1 MLSNNIKTGLLI
13 FLLIWLCTE
22 VGRMLGNE
30 QGALIGFGFA
40 AVMSLY
46 SYWFSDKMVIKAY
59 KCREVKEKDNPR
71 LYNIVKELAERA
83 ELPMPRVYIVP
94 EQQPNA
100 FATGRNPKH
109 AAVACTEG
117 LLEMMTDDEL
127 RGVLGHELGHIQ
139 HRDILISTIA
149 AVFAGAITNI
159 IRMFGVRTGRD
170 NQQRRVSKLALL
182 VTILAPI
189 AAVIIQM
196 TISRRREYMADEAGA
211 KFSGN
216 PQYLMSALQKLENG
230 SKTIPFK
237 NTSKPAT
244 EHMFIVTPFSG
255 LRGLENLFR
264 THPKTEDRI
273 KALAKLC
280 R

>member
-1 MLSNNIKTGLLI
+1 MLSNNIKTGILI
-13 FLLIWLCTE
+13 FLLIWLFTE
-22 VGRMLGNE
+22 VGKIMGDER
-30 QGALIGFGFA
+30 GALIGFGIA

-46 SYWFSDKMVIKAY
+46 SYWFSDKMVIRAY
-59 KCREVKEKDNPR
+59 KCKEVKEKDNPR
-71 LYNIVKELAERA
+71 LYQIVRELAERA

-94 EQQPNA
+94 EEQPNA

-117 LLEMMTDDEL
+117 LLKMMSDDEL
-127 RGVLGHELGHIQ
+127 RGVLGHELGHVQ

-159 IRMFGVRTGRD
+159 IRIFGVRTGSN

-182 VTILAPI
+182 VTVLAPI

-211 KFSGN
+211 KFSGD
-216 PQYLMSALQKLENG
+216 PKFLMSALQKLEQG

-237 NTSKPAT
+237 NTSRPAT
-244 EHMFIVTPFSG
+244 ENMFIVNPFNG

-273 KALAKLC
+273 KALSKLC

>member
-1 MLSNNIKTGLLI
+1 MLSNNVKTGILI
-13 FLLIWLCTE
+13 FCLICLFTK
-22 VGRMLGNE
+22 VGEIMGDT
-30 QGALIGFGFA
+30 QGAQIGFVLA

-59 KCREVKEKDNPR
+59 KCKEVKEKDDPR
-71 LYNIVKELAERA
+71 LYGIVKELAQRA

-94 EQQPNA
+94 EEQPNA

-109 AAVACTEG
+109 AAVACTQG
-117 LLEMMTDDEL
+117 LLKMMNDNEL

-159 IRMFGVRTGRD
+159 TQMFGVRTGR
-170 NQQRRVSKLALL
+170 NNTQRRVNKLAVL

-216 PQYLMSALQKLENG
+216 PEYLMSALEKLEQG
-230 SKTIPFK
+230 SRSIPFT
-237 NTSKPAT
+237 NTSRPTT
-244 EHMFIVTPFSG
+244 ENMFIVNPFSG
-255 LRGLENLFR
+255 LKGIEGLFR
-264 THPKTEDRI
+264 SHPKTEDRI
-273 KALAKLC
+273 KALAKLKP
-280 R
+280 

>member
-1 MLSNNIKTGLLI
+1 MLSNNFKTGLLI
-13 FLLIWLCTE
+13 FLLIWLFTE
-22 VGRMLGNE
+22 VGRMFGNE
-30 QGALIGFGFA
+30 QGALIGFGVA
-40 AVMSLY
+40 AVLSLY

-59 KCREVKEKDNPR
+59 KCKEVKEKDNPR
-71 LYNIVKELAERA
+71 LYKIVRELAERA

-117 LLEMMTDDEL
+117 LLDMMTDDEL

-159 IRMFGVRTGRD
+159 IRMFGVRTGRN
-170 NQQRRVSKLALL
+170 NQQCRVSKLALL
-182 VTILAPI
+182 VSVLAPI

-230 SKTIPFK
+230 SKTIPFN
-237 NTSKPAT
+237 NTARPAT
-244 EHMFIVTPFSG
+244 EHMFIVNPFSG
-255 LRGLENLFR
+255 LRGLGNLFR